1 MSDFKL
7 VHPGAINTDE
17 CALHVLY
24 LDAAGNTQKMVVA
37 MSQSQSEVI
46 NKAEEIRDHFIDMLI
61 SFGCVPMSIQLE
73 LIELIESIEETRP
86 ALEQVQGTAQVTPFP
101 SKLNGY
107 TGAGVACDWFVEV
120 PHLTG
125 ITTCITRLLSQIGTA
140 VP

>member
-7 VHPGAINTDE
+7 AHPGAINTDE

-73 LIELIESIEETRP
+73 LIESIDEARP
-86 ALEQVQGTAQVTPFP
+86 ALDHIQGTAQVIPFP

-125 ITTCITRLLSQIGTA
+125 ITTCITRLLSQIGSA